1 MGEKTAP
8 WYKEISRYQW
18 KTLSVAVTGYALD
31 AMDFLLFS
39 TVIILIINEF
49 GITPGFAGL
58 ISSASLMA
66 AVLGGYLFGVVSD
79 FIGRSKALYITVIV
93 YSVGTFMSGFSQDA
107 TQLLIWR
114 VLLGIGMGG
123 EWGAG
128 MALVNE
134 SWPSKHRMKAIGFVQ
149 AGWPIGYFLAV
160 IISSIVVPHLGWRG
174 LFMLGVIPAI
184 IVGILRLKMP
194 EPQSWIEAKQSGKI
208 NPVELFHGKFIKRTL
223 ILTLFTTGGLFGYYA
238 GGTWLP
244 TLIKGPVK
252 DGGFAAPELV
262 LPLMILMNIL
272 GIISFPLYGYLVD
285 KFGNQKSVISIC
297 GITCALGM
305 AIMAFA
311 GSNIAMLT
319 IGIMMIGLFEAFFVS
334 YGVTISESY
343 PTRIRG
349 TALGFVFNT
358 GRLIGGQAPVMV
370 GLLAITMGFGKAM
383 IIGAAGFILVTLIA
397 LILPRRNL
405 EQVESGSTNIQ
416 NVPKEAHVILAE

>member
-31 AMDFLLFS
+31 AMDFLLYS
-39 TVIILIINEF
+39 TVIMLIISEF

-66 AVLGGYLFGVVSD
+66 AVLGGYLFGVLSD
-79 FIGRSKALYITVIV
+79 FIGRSKALYITVII
-93 YSVGTFMSGFSQDA
+93 YSIGTFMSGFSQDA
-107 TQLLIWR
+107 TQLLMWR
-114 VLLGIGMGG
+114 ILLGLGMGG

-134 SWPSKHRMKAIGFVQ
+134 TWPSKHRMKAIGFVQ
-149 AGWPIGYFLAV
+149 AGWPIGYLVAV

-174 LFMLGVIPAI
+174 LFMLGVVPAI
-184 IVGILRLKMP
+184 IVGIMRLKMP
-194 EPQSWIEAKQSGKI
+194 EPPSWIETKKSEKI
-208 NPVELFHGKFIKRTL
+208 NPVELFHRKYIKRTF

-244 TLIKGPVK
+244 TMIKGPAEE
-252 DGGFAAPELV
+252 GGFASPELV
-262 LPLMILMNIL
+262 LPLMLVMNML

-285 KFGNQKSVISIC
+285 RFGNQKSVISLC
-297 GITCALGM
+297 GITCAIGM
-305 AIMAFA
+305 GIMAFA
-311 GSNIAMLT
+311 GSNIGMLT
-319 IGIMMIGLFEAFFVS
+319 IGLIMIGLFEAFFVS

-370 GLLAITMGFGKAM
+370 GMLAITMGLSKAM
-383 IIGAAGFILVTLIA
+383 IIGSAGFILVALVS
-397 LILPRRNL
+397 LILPQRNL
-405 EQVESGSTNIQ
+405 EQVESVSNDIQ
-416 NVPKEAHVILAE
+416 SHPKEAQI